1 MSDPDSDI
9 RRETRSNYD
18 PVTGSTTQV
27 TTERRSSGAGWWV
40 LGLAAVAVLAAV
52 TFLAT
57 RPPASAGPNDQSLA
71 AATALGA
78 AQQSAQQ
85 AQASAAAAQAGSLA
99 AQAQAIRPASP
110 PPDTGPRQSQGSS
123 DSESRNP
130 PSSSSPAPQSDSN
143 PPN

>member
-1 MSDPDSDI
+1 MSDPDSDV
-9 RRETRSNYD
+9 RRETLRSYD
-18 PVTGSTTQV
+18 PVTGSTTEV
-27 TTERRSSGAGWWV
+27 TTERRSGSAGWWV

-57 RPPASAGPNDQSLA
+57 RPPATANDQSLA

-85 AQASAAAAQAGSLA
+85 AQASAAAAAQSGSLA
-99 AQAQAIRPASP
+99 AQALATRPASP
-110 PPDTGPRQSQGSS
+110 SVDTGPRQPEGSPDSGSRSSS
-123 DSESRNP
+123 DA
-130 PSSSSPAPQSDSN
+130 SSPAPQSDSN

>member
-1 MSDPDSDI
+1 MSDPDSDVQ
-9 RRETRSNYD
+9 RETRRSYD
-18 PVTGSTTQV
+18 PVTGSTTEV
-27 TTERRSSGAGWWV
+27 TTERRSGSAGWWV

-71 AATALGA
+71 AATAQGA

-99 AQAQAIRPASP
+99 AQAQAQANKPAPPPAGAGPQASP
-110 PPDTGPRQSQGSS
+110 
-123 DSESRNP
+123 DSESRS
-130 PSSSSPAPQSDSN
+130 PSGSSPPAPQGDSN

>member
-1 MSDPDSDI
+1 MSDPDSDVQ
-9 RRETRSNYD
+9 RETRSTYD

-27 TTERRSSGAGWWV
+27 TTERRSGSAGWWV

-99 AQAQAIRPASP
+99 AQAQANKPAPPPAGAEPQASP
-110 PPDTGPRQSQGSS
+110 
-123 DSESRNP
+123 DSESRS
-130 PSSSSPAPQSDSN
+130 PSGSSPSAPQGDSN